1 MNKRKEILNVGEFKS
16 INDALIKRLKGDI
29 MEDRVI
35 ENAPMSKYTTFRA
48 GGNAALLIN
57 PGSTAELFSAVT
69 ILKLANV
76 PYMVMGNGSNLLFK
90 DEGYDGVVIRIGE
103 GMDHALVEQN
113 VIFAEPGIK
122 LSQLAKIALE
132 HSLTGLEF
140 ASGIPGSLGGAV
152 FMNAGAYGGEMKDV
166 VLSTSSLR
174 RNGMMRDRNR
184 DNLGFGYRTSAFQ
197 NSDEIIIGV
206 KILLKPGH
214 PYLIQETMQDLLQ
227 KRNEKQPVNLP
238 SAGSFFKRPEGH
250 FAGKL
255 IEDAGLKG
263 LKVGG
268 ARVSPLHAGF
278 VVNEGGATAQ
288 DILDLMKIVQ
298 ETVKEQ
304 TGVMLEP
311 EVRIVG

>member
-1 MNKRKEILNVGEFKS
+1 MGEFKS
-16 INDALIKRLKGDI
+16 IDDRVIKRLAGDI
-29 MEDRVI
+29 DPARLI

-48 GGNAALLIN
+48 GGAAALLIN
-57 PGSTAELFSAVT
+57 PESMAELFSAVT
-69 ILKLANV
+69 ILKLAKV
-76 PYMVMGNGSNLLFK
+76 PYMIMGNGSNLLFK
-90 DEGYDGVVIRIGE
+90 DEGFDGVVIRIGE
-103 GMDHALVEQN
+103 GLDRVLVEQN
-113 VIFAEPGIK
+113 VIFAEPGVK

-197 NSDEIIIGV
+197 ESDEIIIGV
-206 KILLKPGH
+206 KLLLKQGDPR
-214 PYLIQETMQDLLQ
+214 LIQETMQELMA

-304 TGVMLEP
+304 SGVTLEP
-311 EVRIVG
+311 EVRIIG

>member
-1 MNKRKEILNVGEFKS
+1 MGEFKT
-16 INDALIKRLKGDI
+16 INDNLIKRLLGDI
-29 MEDRVI
+29 ERDRVI

-57 PGSTAELFSAVT
+57 PGSMAELFSAVT
-69 ILKLANV
+69 ILKMAKV

-90 DEGYDGVVIRIGE
+90 DEGYDGVVVRVGE
-103 GMDHALVEQN
+103 GLDHVLVEQN
-113 VIFAEPGIK
+113 VIFAEPGVK
-122 LSQLAKIALE
+122 LGQLAKIALE

-197 NSDEIIIGV
+197 GSDEIIIGV

-214 PYLIQETMQDLLQ
+214 PYLIQETMQDLLK
-227 KRNEKQPVNLP
+227 KRNEKQPVNMP

-263 LKVGG
+263 LQVGG

-288 DILDLMKIVQ
+288 DILDLMKVVQ
-298 ETVKEQ
+298 ETVKDKF
-304 TGVMLEP
+304 GVTLEP
-311 EVRIVG
+311 EVRIIG